1 MPFAAPSIV
10 VRAALRLGMTLG
22 AAVTGVLGFA
32 LLSTTVVSA
41 QGHSIGNAAPPRP
54 RHEFPGKIQQA
65 QYEQWA
71 QLPTPVPPQ
80 PDRTAVPP
88 QPDRTPV
95 PPQPDRPAVP
105 WSGHSYP
112 GGPAPSVPPR
122 LLPSGPPSGAP
133 AYPPLTPATPTRVP
147 PDWVPSDATSWTPVP
162 QADPRNGSAPNGL
175 PSAGQ
180 RPPGYLAPPPP
191 ASVDSSPAAQSFSGV
206 PPGGPANVEVTPF
219 PGMAAL
225 PDTAPRYSFR
235 FQNAPWTVV
244 LRQFARDFGMS
255 LDMRQAPAGEL
266 NYYDENAYSESQVI
280 DILNDHLLRTG
291 FVLTRNGRKLS
302 LFSAADRIDDAAIPF
317 VTLPQLDGLG
327 RNELAS
333 VAFPYELLSEGTV
346 SEMQQVMSPLG
357 RIRTLSNS
365 RRVILTDTGDYLRRI
380 RDLLAGTGVGAAD
393 IHTVAFRLR
402 NAPAEEA
409 AAAING
415 VLLSGMGGPVGPA
428 IVPAGGAPPP
438 AMAGPQVVVPE
449 KVTNRLFARGTSE
462 ELGVIQRLIC
472 EIDAPPPQ
480 VFIQALL
487 VEVQLGNTDEFGVE
501 IGMQDSVLFQRSV
514 IDNIL
519 TVTETVTSPNGT
531 QTSNQR
537 IVSQTANPGFN
548 FNNQPLGNNITASPS
563 TVGTQGL
570 SNLGV
575 GRINGDLGFG
585 GLVLSAGSESISVLL
600 RALSAKHHID
610 VLSRPQIRTLDNHE
624 AVIQIGQQV
633 PVVDG
638 VAITGVGSANPI
650 IRQDQAGIILRV
662 MPRIGPDG
670 LVLMDV
676 NAEKSAFQLAPGTG
690 VPIFTD
696 ATNGN
701 VIEAPVKDVTSAQT
715 AVGARTGQT
724 IVLGGMI
731 TRDNATVENKVPYLG
746 DIPILGHLF
755 RYDRQQSVRKEL
767 LIFLTPHILEGA
779 EHEAKLKL
787 DESNKIAMPWHD
799 VTEIHGPIFDDPP
812 LFPEPSVDPS
822 VMGPHDQP
830 GPNPDM
836 TSSGAA
842 DRNGAGTA
850 ASGRTPRRG
859 PLASPTGVVQAS
871 HAQETATA
879 SGAAKEAATAA
890 PPATVVGPNQKPWS
904 TWGRW
909 QSTKKKR
916 TP

>member
-22 AAVTGVLGFA
+22 AAVTVAIGFG
-32 LLSTTVVSA
+32 LLSATVVSA
-41 QGHSIGNAAPPRP
+41 QGHSIGNGAPSRP
-54 RHEFPGKIQQA
+54 RYEYSGKIQQA

-80 PDRTAVPP
+80 PD
-88 QPDRTPV
+88 
-95 PPQPDRPAVP
+95 PAVP
-105 WSGHSYP
+105 WPGHSYP
-112 GGPAPSVPPR
+112 GGPPPSAPPR
-122 LLPSGPPSGAP
+122 LLPPGPATGGAP
-133 AYPPLTPATPTRVP
+133 PYPPLTPAPPTRS
-147 PDWVPSDATSWTPVP
+147 VPSDATSWTPVP
-162 QADPRNGSAPNGL
+162 QADPRNGSVPNGF
-175 PSAGQ
+175 PSGGQ
-180 RPPGYLAPPPP
+180 RYPGYVAPPPP

-219 PGMAAL
+219 PGTAVL
-225 PDTAPRYSFR
+225 PDTSPRYSFR

-255 LDMRQAPAGEL
+255 LDMRQAPPGEL

-280 DILNDHLLRTG
+280 DILNDHLLRSG

-302 LFSAADRIDDAAIPF
+302 LFSSADPIDDGAIPF
-317 VTLPQLDGLG
+317 ITLPQLDGLG
-327 RNELAS
+327 RNEVAS
-333 VAFPYELLSEGTV
+333 VAFPYELLSEGTIT
-346 SEMQQVMSPLG
+346 EMRQVMSPLG
-357 RIRTLSNS
+357 RVRTLTNS

-380 RDLLAGTGVGAAD
+380 RDLLSGTGVGAAD

-409 AAAING
+409 AVAINN
-415 VLLSGMGGPVGPA
+415 VLLSGMAGPVGPA
-428 IVPAGGAPPP
+428 IVQAGGAPPP
-438 AMAGPQVVVPE
+438 AMAGPQIVVPE

-501 IGMQDSVLFQRSV
+501 VGLQDSVLFQRSV

-638 VAITGVGSANPI
+638 VAITGVGSANPV

-755 RYDRQQSVRKEL
+755 RYDRKQSVRKEL
-767 LIFLTPHILEGA
+767 LIFLTPHILEGPD
-779 EHEAKLKL
+779 HEAKLKL

-812 LFPEPSVDPS
+812 LFPETSDATS
-822 VMGPHDQP
+822 ILGPRDQQATS
-830 GPNPDM
+830 PDV
-836 TSSGAA
+836 TPAASA
-842 DRNGAGTA
+842 DRNA
-850 ASGRTPRRG
+850 ADAAVSRRMQRQG
-859 PLASPTGVVQAS
+859 PPVSPTGVVQAS
-871 HAQETATA
+871 HTQDPAATSA
-879 SGAAKEAATAA
+879 SGQGTTPGANTVT
-890 PPATVVGPNQKPWS
+890 PPATVVGPKQKPWS

-909 QSTKKKR
+909 QSTKKTR
-916 TP
+916 AP